1 MSAILNHSVNPKD
14 VVIEA
19 SRQRQE
25 NVSDI
30 EDLKQSVSQLR
41 RSYPES
47 GGFIN
52 PIVVRVVEDKVI
64 LVAGERRLRTAL
76 ALDLPD
82 IPVRYFNELS
92 EAEAE
97 VVELEENIKRKELSW
112 KDQVRAI
119 GRLHILYKKNAPGW
133 KIEQTAEAISLH
145 HSYLR
150 QILHVFDALD
160 TGRVDKA
167 ESITQAYNTLH
178 RFSERKAESIVGDI
192 IVAGARLFAAGAS
205 ALAGAAQA
213 GAQAAATLEDSF
225 TTTSA
230 IKVAQEPGDL
240 LDGEVT
246 NSPALMSVGWNEAT
260 QTASIM
266 VGTKVEAP
274 PPPPAYVPPADPII
288 CTNFVEWIKTY
299 NGPKFSLIHCDF
311 PYGNYRGGD
320 SQGSLSGTET
330 EEFYDNT
337 EDVYWNLVDA
347 LTGGLDRIMSYS
359 AHMIFWMNM
368 NFYTETVG
376 RLRKTGLMVHD
387 HPLVWHKTGGPG
399 GLGVVPGTAVTYP
412 RRTYDTALLAVRGG
426 RPLAK
431 PGMNSYAAPTAG
443 NKIHPS
449 QKPEPM
455 LRFFLSMV
463 VDETTTMFDPTCGS
477 GAALRAAEDLG
488 AKSVLG
494 IEMDENY
501 AKAALTKTLQARVMR
516 QAGQLRKE
524 E

>member
-1 MSAILNHSVNPKD
+1 MSGLFTSIDPKTI
-14 VVIEA
+14 VVKRDT
-19 SRQRQE
+19 RQRQE
-25 NVSDI
+25 NIADI
-30 EDLKQSVSQLR
+30 ADLRDSIKAIGL
-41 RSYPES
+41 
-47 GGFIN
+47 IN
-52 PIVVRVVEDKVI
+52 PIVVSHLDGAYT
-64 LVAGERRLRTAL
+64 LVAGERRLKAS
-76 ALDLPD
+76 LDLDLKEVPIRFFED
-82 IPVRYFNELS
+82 LS
-92 EAEAE
+92 PQEAEII
-97 VVELEENIKRKELSW
+97 ELEENIKRKELSW

-119 GRLHILYKKNAPGW
+119 GRIHILYKKATAGW
-133 KIEQTAEAISLH
+133 KIEQTAEAVSLH
-145 HSYLR
+145 HSHLR
-150 QILHVFDALD
+150 KILHVFDQLD
-160 TGRVDKA
+160 SGRLAKA
-167 ESITQAYNTLH
+167 EGIEQAYNTLH

-192 IVAGARLFAAGAS
+192 IVAGAKLFAAGAG
-205 ALAGAAQA
+205 ALESLSKA
-213 GAQAAATLEDSF
+213 GAQAATALGDSF

-230 IKVAQEPGDL
+230 IKVAAEPAAADNNNDL
-240 LDGEVT
+240 PFELEETEVIVT
-246 NSPALMSVGWNEAT
+246 DITIA
-260 QTASIM
+260 
-266 VGTKVEAP
+266 
-274 PPPPAYVPPADPII
+274 VPPAPVEPLAPII
-288 CTNFVEWIKTY
+288 CANFVEWIKTY

-330 EEFYDNT
+330 DEFYDNT
-337 EDVYWNLVDA
+337 EDVYWNLMDA

-359 AHMIFWMNM
+359 AHMVFWFNM
-368 NFYTETVG
+368 NFYSETVT

-488 AKSVLG
+488 AKSILG
-494 IEMDENY
+494 IEMDPNY
-501 AKAALTKTLQARVMR
+501 AAVALTKTLQARVMR
-516 QAGQLRKE
+516 QAGQLRRE

>member
-1 MSAILNHSVNPKD
+1 MSGAFNFIDPKIILVKRD
-14 VVIEA
+14 T
-19 SRQRQE
+19 RQRQE
-25 NVSDI
+25 NIADISD
-30 EDLKQSVSQLR
+30 LR
-41 RSYPES
+41 DSIKAI
-47 GGFIN
+47 GIIN
-52 PIVVRVVEDKVI
+52 PIVVSHLDGAYT
-64 LVAGERRLRTAL
+64 LVAGERRLKAS
-76 ALDLPD
+76 LDLDLKEVPIRFFED
-82 IPVRYFNELS
+82 LSES
-92 EAEAE
+92 EAEII
-97 VVELEENIKRKELSW
+97 ELEENIKRKELGW

-119 GRLHILYKKNAPGW
+119 GRIHLLYKKTTAGW
-133 KIEQTAEAISLH
+133 KIEQTAEAVSLH
-145 HSYLR
+145 HSQLR
-150 QILHVFDALD
+150 KILHVFDALD
-160 TGRVDKA
+160 SNRIGRA
-167 ESITQAYNTLH
+167 EGIEQAYNTLH

-192 IVAGARLFAAGAS
+192 IVAGAKLFATAAN
-205 ALAGAAQA
+205 AVAGAAQA
-213 GAQAAATLEDSF
+213 ASQGAAAFEDSF

-230 IKVAQEPGDL
+230 IKISQEISGGDDL
-240 LDGEVT
+240 PIELEDAEVVV
-246 NSPALMSVGWNEAT
+246 SDIV
-260 QTASIM
+260 
-266 VGTKVEAP
+266 V
-274 PPPPAYVPPADPII
+274 PPPAAPAVPSAPIL
-288 CTNFVEWIKTY
+288 CANFVEWIKTY

-320 SQGSLSGTET
+320 SQGSLSGTEA

-359 AHMIFWMNM
+359 AHMIFWFNM
-368 NFYTETVG
+368 NFYSETVR

-431 PGMNSYAAPTAG
+431 PGMNSYAAPTVG

-455 LRFFLSMV
+455 LRFFLQMV
-463 VDETTTMFDPTCGS
+463 VDETTTIFDPTCGS

-488 AKSVLG
+488 AKSILG

-501 AKAALTKTLQARVMR
+501 AKAALTRTLQARVMR